1 MPKGVPTAGFRM
13 TKNRQAGFTPKP
25 VCANVVVESQPSQF
39 SIHERFNF
47 IQELVSMVAKNIQP
61 SAIITGKG
69 GLGKTYTVIKSLEDS
84 GFSNVSGKETESLEK
99 TFRIIKGYSSP
110 KGLYRSLFEN
120 QNNIVVFDDTDA
132 VLDHDIS
139 LNILKAALDSY
150 SQRIITWNADLKDD
164 LPREFEFNGRII
176 FISNRSHHTIDQAI
190 RSRSM
195 MVDLT
200 MTTDEM
206 IERMDFIAKQT
217 CFMPEYSD
225 ECKQKSIRFLRSQV
239 NDMHDISLRTL
250 ISVIKICSNGGDWE
264 KFAKYIISVMPTA
277 S

>member
-1 MPKGVPTAGFRM
+1 MPKGVPTAGFRL
-13 TKNRQAGFTPKP
+13 TKNRLAGLVQQP
-25 VCANVVVESQPSQF
+25 VNVVESSQPSKF
-39 SIHERFNF
+39 TIHERFNF
-47 IQELVSMVAKNIQP
+47 IQELVGMVAKNIQP

-69 GLGKTYTVIKSLEDS
+69 GLGKTYTVIKSLEEF
-84 GFSNVSGKETESLEK
+84 GFSNVSGKETAESLEK

-200 MTTDEM
+200 MTTEEM
-206 IERMDFIAKQT
+206 IERMDFIAQQSE
-217 CFMPEYSD
+217 FMPEYA
-225 ECKQKSIRFLRSQV
+225 CIHKQQAIKFLKSQV

-264 KFAKYIISVMPTA
+264 KLARYIISVMPTA

>member
-13 TKNRQAGFTPKP
+13 TKNRQSGFTPKP
-25 VCANVVVESQPSQF
+25 VCANVVESQPSQF